1 MLTGDLKKKLKE
13 VQKLRKQKKYN
24 EALALLDNI
33 DNEESSI
40 ETGVAA
46 YAYYQKGLIL
56 GSLNKIEEA
65 KVSFKKAISF
75 SQSTSQRKI
84 IESGDFKI
92 RKMYL
97 DAYFLLKKLGE
108 EKGTESSGMTKV
120 LIDELL
126 KNTDLK
132 IAINIIEKFNNENYS
147 SELKLALEKLI
158 EKNPDDL
165 YLWSVIGKFY
175 IHGQEYEKAL
185 DAYKKGCGSPIKK
198 FESILGII
206 HCHVLFENYNK
217 AKEYIDTAKKIAIS
231 DKDIK
236 SIERFEK
243 TVNLA
248 LKNTKTQTTIK
259 SKEPSSSEFTILHST
274 DPDLMKTVPPP
285 PPEDEISKV
294 EKKDIDS
301 TETKTITKKSSIKHS
316 SRRRRRK
323 TTPQDK
329 ILSKKKPEDQSS
341 DIEKNIEQQK
351 IKFIEHDKIE
361 DIKTV
366 TSISQKSKYRHRTQR
381 ELRKFKKIKTVV
393 ISSVFVF
400 ILVSLF
406 LLGLYGSK
414 YLIEFL
420 KI

>member
-33 DNEESSI
+33 DNEESNI

-75 SQSTSQRKI
+75 SQSKSQRKI
-84 IESGDFKI
+84 IESGDFKV

-132 IAINIIEKFNNENYS
+132 IALNIIEKFNNENYS
-147 SELKLALEKLI
+147 SELKLALEKLV

-175 IHGQEYEKAL
+175 IHGQEYKKAL

-236 SIERFEK
+236 NIERFEK
-243 TVNLA
+243 TVDLA
-248 LKNTKTQTTIK
+248 LKNTKTQTAIK

-285 PPEDEISKV
+285 PPEDEISKI

-301 TETKTITKKSSIKHS
+301 TETKTITKKSSIKQPA
-316 SRRRRRK
+316 RRRRRK
-323 TTPQDK
+323 SPPQDK
-329 ILSKKKPEDQSS
+329 ILSKKKPVNQSS
-341 DIEKNIEQQK
+341 DIEKNIEQQE

-366 TSISQKSKYRHRTQR
+366 TSISHKSKYRYRTQR
-381 ELRKFKKIKTVV
+381 ELRKSKKIKTVV
-393 ISSVFVF
+393 ISSVLIF